1 MPRTGEEQIG
11 IDSPLQSVY
20 SDKRCTG
27 RSHKTECSRRSKLFS
42 LRLTPGEFACEK
54 PATRKPGVTVAE
66 MFPEGADLCI
76 KMRGRDGSPKKETK
90 K

>member
-1 MPRTGEEQIG
+1 MPRTGEEQIA

-27 RSHKTECSRRSKLFS
+27 QSLKLELSRRSKLFI
-42 LRLTPGEFACEK
+42 LRLTPGEFARGK
-54 PATRKPGVTVAE
+54 RATRKPGVTVAE

-76 KMRGRDGSPKKETK
+76 QMRGRDGSPNKETK